1 MMLKGGMGNLLKQA
15 RQMQEKVA
23 KLQEEA
29 ASRTVEASA
38 GGGMV
43 NVTANGAGDIL
54 SVKIEKQVVDPE
66 DVEMLEDLVR
76 AACNEASRKGREMVA
91 EEMKK
96 LTGGLNI
103 PGLF

>member
-1 MMLKGGMGNLLKQA
+1 MLKGGIGNLMKQA
-15 RQMQEKVA
+15 RQMQDKMA
-23 KLQEEA
+23 KLQEEM
-29 ASRTVEASA
+29 ASQTVEATA

-43 NVTANGAGDIL
+43 TAKANGAGDLVSI
-54 SVKIEKQVVDPE
+54 KIEPQVVDPE

-76 AACNEASRKGREMVA
+76 AACNEAVRKGRDLMA

-96 LTGGLNI
+96 LTGGMNI

>member
-1 MMLKGGMGNLLKQA
+1 MLKGGLGNLMKQA
-15 RQMQEKVA
+15 RQMQDKMA

-29 ASRTVEASA
+29 ATKTVEASA

-43 NVTANGAGDIL
+43 TAVANGAGDLI
-54 SVKIEKQVVDPE
+54 SVKIEPQVVDPD

-76 AACNEASRKGREMVA
+76 AACSEAIRKGKDLMA

-96 LTGGLNI
+96 ITGGMNI

>member
-1 MMLKGGMGNLLKQA
+1 LMKQA
-15 RQMQEKVA
+15 RQMQDKMA
-23 KLQEEA
+23 KLQEEM
-29 ASRTVEASA
+29 ASRTVEATA

-43 NVTANGAGDIL
+43 TARANGAGDIV
-54 SVKIEKQVVDPE
+54 SIKIEPQVVDPE

-76 AACNEASRKGREMVA
+76 AACNEAVRKGRDLMA

-96 LTGGLNI
+96 LTGGMNI

>member
-1 MMLKGGMGNLLKQA
+1 MLKGGMGNLMKQA
-15 RQMQEKVA
+15 RQMQDKMA
-23 KLQEEA
+23 KLQEEM
-29 ASRTVEASA
+29 ASKTVEATA

-43 NVTANGAGDIL
+43 TATANGAGDIV
-54 SVKIEKQVVDPE
+54 SIKIEPQVVDPE

-76 AACNEASRKGREMVA
+76 AACNEAVRKGRDLMS

-96 LTGGLNI
+96 LTGGMNI